1 MITELISYLCY
12 LCFRSCL
19 LHRPLPHYLDDIALQ
34 NVYSSITQ
42 VHDTIRENYFDYVE
56 RMNETL
62 VDFVFAY
69 KTSQT
74 RSLQSPTKYSGL

>member
-1 MITELISYLCY
+1 MTLYKGSYEQ
-12 LCFRSCL
+12 FA
-19 LHRPLPHYLDDIALQ
+19 P
-34 NVYSSITQ
+34 Q
-42 VHDTIRENYFDYVE
+42 VHDAIRENYFDYVE

-74 RSLQSPTKYSGL
+74 RSLQSPTKYSGF